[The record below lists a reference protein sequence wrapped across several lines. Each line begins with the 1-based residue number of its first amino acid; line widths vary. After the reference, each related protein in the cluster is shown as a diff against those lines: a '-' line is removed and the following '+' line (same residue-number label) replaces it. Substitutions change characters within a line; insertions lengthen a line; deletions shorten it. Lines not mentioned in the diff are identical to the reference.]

1 MSRDLRWEKHH
12 FPAYTVLKIWLE
24 PGEQVVA
31 EAGAFLLAR
40 GEIDVDTSTGGITGG
55 LKRALLGSESL
66 FLNTYTAKSNAEL
79 WLVPSTPGDIE
90 AIELSEDEWYV
101 QDASYLAHYGD
112 IKVATKMLGIR
123 GLFAE
128 GELFWLKVSGTGT
141 VWVNSFGSIEVVDV
155 KPGETITV
163 DNYHLVA
170 MPSNTEYRIRRFG
183 GKWKS
188 FLFGGEGIVLEV
200 KGPTRLL
207 IQTRTL
213 PPLAQLIAK
222 FLPVKR

>member
-1 MSRDLRWEKHH
+1 M
-12 FPAYTVLKIWLE
+12 LKIWLE
-24 PGEQVVA
+24 PGEQIVA

-40 GEIDVDTSTGGITGG
+40 GEVEVETGIGGIIGG

-66 FLNTYTAKSNAEL
+66 FLNTYTAKGRAEL
-79 WLVPSTPGDIE
+79 WLVSKTPGDIE
-90 AIELSEDEWYV
+90 AIDLSNDEWYV

-112 IKVATKMLGIR
+112 IKITTKMLGVK

-141 VWVNSFGSIEVVDV
+141 VWVNSFGAIEVVEV
-155 KPGETITV
+155 RPGETITV
-163 DNYHLVA
+163 NNYHLVA
-170 MPSNTEYRIRRFG
+170 MPSSTEYRIRKFG

-200 KGPTRLL
+200 QGPTRLL
-207 IQTRTL
+207 VQTRIL

-222 FLPVKR
+222 FLPKE